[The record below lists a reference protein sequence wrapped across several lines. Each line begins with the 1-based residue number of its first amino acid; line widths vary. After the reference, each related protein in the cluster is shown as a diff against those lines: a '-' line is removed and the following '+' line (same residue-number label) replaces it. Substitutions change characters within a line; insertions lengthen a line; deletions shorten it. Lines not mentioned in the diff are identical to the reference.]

1 MQVFSKLFSQNLA
14 FSNLFNYLCT
24 QIDIAMAKIII
35 REILKEKGISI
46 KELAAGMGVT
56 SSAVSQLLANPSP
69 SIQQLER
76 IANVIGVDVMDL
88 FGQDF
93 SYINGYIETG
103 NNIYPIKSREQFVSI
118 INKVEGIV
126 HIPLFSREEALKVD
140 VKDFC
145 VCSIEGN
152 MSGAI
157 MNRYGVNEVF
167 TLSYDSDSKKFSLT
181 LCIGDG
187 NVKFRLFDTG
197 EYKKEDSFTSQEMNR
212 MLEDILSCI
221 DSIYEDRIVD
231 TENKTVRLTN
241 LEPF

>member
-1 MQVFSKLFSQNLA
+1 MQVFPKLFSQNLA
-14 FSNLFNYLCT
+14 FSNLFDYLCT
-24 QIDIAMAKIII
+24 QINIVMAKIII
-35 REILKEKGISI
+35 RETLKEKGISI

-56 SSAVSQLLANPSP
+56 PSAVSQLLANPNP

-103 NNIYPIKSREQFVSI
+103 NNIYPVKSREQFIGI
-118 INKVEGIV
+118 IDKVDGIV
-126 HIPLFSREEALKVD
+126 HIPSCSREEALKVD

-145 VCSIEGN
+145 VRSIESN
-152 MSGAI
+152 TSGAI

-167 TLSYDSDSKKFSLT
+167 ALSFDSDSQKLSLT

-187 NVKFRLFDTG
+187 NVKFKLFDTA
-197 EYKKEDSFTSQEMNR
+197 EYKKEDSFTSQEINR
-212 MLEDILSCI
+212 MVEDVLSCI
-221 DSIYEDRIVD
+221 EAVYEDKIVD
-231 TENKTVRLTN
+231 TENNKVRLTN
-241 LEPF
+241 LE